1 MSKKNKKVIIYAI
14 FAVVLLLL
22 ILPKIFSSE
31 AGKQENS
38 MNKMT
43 GPVPVQISVIKP
55 QKLDNKVLTTGTI
68 LANEEVN
75 LKSETSGKVVKIL
88 FKEGSRVK
96 KGDLLVKINDAELQ
110 ALLLRAKSALKLAV
124 ENEARQKKLL
134 QTGGVSQQVYDASVN
149 ELNARKADVALYN
162 AQIEK
167 TEIRAPFDGIVGLRK
182 ISEGAYVTTST
193 DIASMQEIDPIKIDF
208 SIPEKYASFVNIN
221 DKISFTIPGN
231 TQIYTGRVYAIEP
244 KIDEATRTLHLRA
257 LCPNASKEIHPGSFA
272 DVTLILKEI
281 TNALMVPTQAII
293 PILKGQKVYLYK
305 NGRVVESVVQTGIRT
320 DTMVQI
326 TDGVSPMDTV
336 ITTGIL
342 QIAPGMPVTIS
353 GTN

>member
-1 MSKKNKKVIIYAI
+1 MSKKNKKVVIYSAS
-14 FAVVLLLL
+14 ALVLLLL

-31 AGKQENS
+31 SGKQQSNV
-38 MNKMT
+38 NKAVVT
-43 GPVPVQISVIKP
+43 PVQIYIIKP
-55 QKLDNKVLTTGTI
+55 QKLDNKVLTIGTV

-75 LKSETSGKVVKIL
+75 LRSETSGKVIKIL
-88 FKEGSRVK
+88 FKEGGRVK

-110 ALLLRAKSALKLAV
+110 ALLLRAKSALKLAA
-124 ENEARQKKLL
+124 ENEERQKKLL
-134 QTGGVSQQVYDASVN
+134 QTGGVSQQIYDASVN

-208 SIPEKYASFVNIN
+208 SVPEKYSSFVNVG
-221 DKISFTIPGN
+221 DKISFTISGN
-231 TQIYTGRVYAIEP
+231 TKIYTGRVYAIEP
-244 KIDEATRTLHLRA
+244 KIDEATRTLHIRA

-305 NGRVVESVVQTGIRT
+305 SGKVAESVVQTGIRT

-326 TDGVSPMDTV
+326 TDGVSQMDTV

>member
-1 MSKKNKKVIIYAI
+1 MSKKNKKLLIYSISA
-14 FAVVLLLL
+14 AVLILL

-31 AGKQENS
+31 SGKQQS
-38 MNKMT
+38 DMNKMT
-43 GPVPVQISVIKP
+43 GPVPVHISIIKP

-88 FKEGSRVK
+88 FREGSRVK
-96 KGDLLVKINDAELQ
+96 KGDLLVKINDSELQ
-110 ALLLRAKSALKLAV
+110 AELLRAKSALKLAD

-134 QTGGVSQQVYDASVN
+134 QTGGVSQQIYDAAVN
-149 ELNARKADVALYN
+149 ELNARKADVSLYN
-162 AQIEK
+162 AQIDK

-208 SIPEKYASFVNIN
+208 SVPEKYSSFVNTG
-221 DKISFTIPGN
+221 DKISFTISGN
-231 TQIYTGRVYAIEP
+231 TKTYTGRVYAIEP
-244 KIDEATRTLHLRA
+244 KIDEATRTLQIRA

-281 TNALMVPTQAII
+281 TDALMVPTQAII

-305 NGRVVESVVQTGIRT
+305 SGKVVESVVQTGTRT

-342 QIAPGMPVTIS
+342 QIAPGMPVTVS